1 MKKTRQQKMLELI
14 SANVIAT
21 QEELQARLEAEGF
34 STTQSTV
41 SRDIKALRIIKA
53 QDSNGV
59 YRYLTVKEG
68 AKSHRDQS
76 HYEEMFSR
84 ACVSVHYSMNMV
96 IVKCYPGM
104 ASSACVALDHLF
116 SDMILGSLAGDDTIF
131 AVTSGEENSIIL
143 SEKLKELI

>member
-1 MKKTRQQKMLELI
+1 MKKSRQQKILELI

-21 QEELQARLEAEGF
+21 QEDLQAKLEEAGYI
-34 STTQSTV
+34 TTQSTV
-41 SRDIKALRIIKA
+41 SRDIKELRIIKA
-53 QDSNGV
+53 QDNNGV

-84 ACVSVHYSMNMV
+84 ACITICYSMNMV
-96 IVKCYPGM
+96 IIKCYPGM

-116 SDMILGSLAGDDTIF
+116 GETILGSLAGDDTIF

>member
-1 MKKTRQQKMLELI
+1 MKKSRQQKILELI
-14 SANVIAT
+14 SSNVIAT
-21 QEELQARLEAEGF
+21 QEELQACLESEGF
-34 STTQSTV
+34 ATTQSTV
-41 SRDIKALRIIKA
+41 SRDIKELRIIKA
-53 QDSNGV
+53 QDNNGV

-84 ACVSVHYSMNMV
+84 ACLTVHYSMNMV
-96 IVKCYPGM
+96 VIKCYPGM

-116 SDMILGSLAGDDTIF
+116 GDVVLGSLAGDDTIF

-143 SEKLKELI
+143 TERLKKLI